1 MAISLSDT
9 LTYIQTEIVKDHV
22 PELLQER
29 YFPTDSTLDCFESK
43 KVVLDFDEGDLRD
56 GAFVKK
62 GYVNGDTVSFISKEV
77 EPPRSAVEDSIDPT
91 DEDRQLFESLCKQ
104 PGATRADAW
113 QALLMIKA
121 NRLKA
126 RVARDVEKL
135 CVNALTNN
143 GIQGTMATSSS
154 DSTPITIDINYYNE
168 EDGNKQLVYVG
179 DDIEDDHGSTLA
191 TAWGENG
198 AKPYEDVCALVRA
211 LANHGGD
218 PVDLIITPQMWSL
231 LRADKKFQNRF
242 ELYVHQ
248 DEGKLEPHLQQGA
261 AFRGTAEFDGYL
273 LNIITYSR
281 SYKDSSGER
290 TPYLPSDFV
299 CVTAPNCGRTLCGG
313 TTHLSRESV
322 STEDISASFVSKSGK
337 FILSKVDDFDSNELK
352 IRVESRPL
360 PIPRSEWRWITAL
373 VATEREDPEPEPGG
387 NGNGDGNVT

>member
-1 MAISLSDT
+1 MTISLADT
-9 LTYIQTEIVKDHV
+9 LTYIQTELVKDHV

-29 YFPTDSTLDCFESK
+29 YFPTDATMDCFDSK
-43 KVVLDFDEGDLRD
+43 KIVLDFDEGDLRD

-62 GYVNGDTVSFISKEV
+62 GYASGETVSFISKEI

-104 PGATRADAW
+104 PGATRVDAW

-121 NRLKA
+121 QRLKA

-143 GIQGTMATSSS
+143 GIQGTMATSAT
-154 DSTPITIDINYYNE
+154 DATPITIDISYYNTE
-168 EDGNKQLVYVG
+168 TGNKQLVYLH
-179 DDIEDDHGSTLA
+179 DEIEDSSGATLA
-191 TAWGENG
+191 TAWTASG
-198 AKPYEDVCALVRA
+198 AKPYDDVCALVRA

-218 PVDLIITPQMWSL
+218 PVDLIITPNMWSL

-242 ELYVHQ
+242 DLWIHQ
-248 DEGKLEPHLQQGA
+248 NEGVLEPHLQQGA
-261 AFRGTAEFDGYL
+261 AFRGMCEFDGYL

-281 SYKDSSGER
+281 SYKDSTGTR
-290 TPYLPSDFV
+290 KPYLPDDFV

-313 TTHLSRESV
+313 TTHLARESV
-322 STEDISASFVSKSGK
+322 LTDDISASFTAKSGK

-352 IRVESRPL
+352 IRVESRPI
-360 PIPRSEWRWITAL
+360 PVPRSEWRWITAL
-373 VATEREDPEPEPGG
+373 VTTERPKPGA
-387 NGNGDGNVT
+387 DGE